1 MRCLPE
7 DRAELADEVRRRHM
21 GHRGDGADIERL
33 GIGPIHRVPGAQE
46 APVQILD
53 VPAHGATLR
62 HQGRVGPTQHRDHP
76 GGPVPVGASL
86 CSGGYLRDGSIV
98 RPML

>member
-7 DRAELADEVRRRHM
+7 DRAELADEVRRRYM

-33 GIGPIHRVPGAQE
+33 GVRPIHRVPGAQE

-53 VPAHGATLR
+53 VTAHGATLR
-62 HQGRVGPTQHRDHP
+62 HWGRVGPIARREYRAAH
-76 GGPVPVGASL
+76 A
-86 CSGGYLRDGSIV
+86 
-98 RPML
+98 